1 MINVAVN
8 KPDRKQSKVE
18 FDATY
23 FKVYDDAVKLVECR
37 FGAKGKQAERRAYIG
52 YMAKAIMKS
61 ATELGTQI
69 RIANSIY
76 PIYQSELEQRRI
88 AQEKAIG
95 LCFDILTKYQLAMS
109 ELKVPDDKHTNE
121 IKHLIHEINCL
132 KNWRTSDNKRFT
144 DLG

>member
-1 MINVAVN
+1 MSVN

-23 FKVYDDAVKLVECR
+23 FKVYDDAVRMIERR
-37 FGAKGKQAERRAYIG
+37 FGAKGSQNEKKAYIG
-52 YMAKAIMKS
+52 YMAQAIMKS

-76 PIYQSELEQRRI
+76 PVYRSELEERRI

-95 LCFDILTKYQLAMS
+95 LCFDIMTKYQLVMT
-109 ELKVPDDKHTNE
+109 ELRIPDDKYTDE

-132 KNWRTSDNKRFT
+132 KKWRTSDNKRFGN
-144 DLG
+144 LG